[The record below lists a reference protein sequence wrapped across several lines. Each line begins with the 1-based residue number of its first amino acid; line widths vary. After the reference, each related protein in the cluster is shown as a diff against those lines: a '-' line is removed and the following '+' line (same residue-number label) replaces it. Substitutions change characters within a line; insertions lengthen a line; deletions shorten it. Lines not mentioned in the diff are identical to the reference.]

1 MAEDLRKSKELLPM
15 KLLVLGASGGCGRWL
30 AQLAAE
36 RGHQVT
42 ALVRPNTNFVAPA
55 EVDVRRGQVLDPSD
69 IEAAVTG
76 QDIVLSCLG
85 LRRAGPSPWAR
96 LLSPP
101 DLMANVAR
109 ILISV
114 MRRQRIQRLMVVS
127 AGGVG
132 DSAAQLTR
140 PVRWLIDSG
149 QLGTAY
155 RDLENMEQELMTS
168 GLDWLAVRPV
178 TLVNGQPTGAAHPAQ
193 RYGMFSIVRRSDV
206 AGWMLSRVESP
217 EPFEPRAVLLGS
229 RG

>member
-42 ALVRPNTNFVAPA
+42 ALVRPDTNFVAPA
-55 EVDVRRGQVLDPSD
+55 EVNVRRGQVLDPSD

-101 DLMANVAR
+101 DLMTKVAR
-109 ILISV
+109 TLIA
-114 MRRQRIQRLMVVS
+114 MMHRQGVERLIVVS

-132 DSAAQLTR
+132 ESAAQLSR
-140 PVRWLIDSG
+140 PVRWLVGSG
-149 QLGTAY
+149 RIGIAY
-155 RDLENMEQELMTS
+155 RDLENMEQEL
-168 GLDWLAVRPV
+168 
-178 TLVNGQPTGAAHPAQ
+178 
-193 RYGMFSIVRRSDV
+193 
-206 AGWMLSRVESP
+206 
-217 EPFEPRAVLLGS
+217 
-229 RG
+229 